1 MALWVL
7 SFCIMAIEAW
17 GSVYFFDTFLKKTD
31 VGRLGKCRY
40 VVLYFADMVVALLG
54 GHFDL
59 MGIKVM
65 LIILVSI
72 TFCTVFYEAGWKQV
86 KIEISPRSFRRGFL
100 PALPFIRWHGFFIR
114 HLTSSNAH

>member
-1 MALWVL
+1 MGRWIF
-7 SFCIMAIEAW
+7 SFCIIAIETW
-17 GSVYFFDTFLKKTD
+17 GSVYFFETFLKKTD

-72 TFCTVFYEAGWKQV
+72 TFCTVFYEAGWKQR
-86 KIEISPRSFRRGFL
+86 IFFSGLNYALLFL
-100 PALPFIRWHGFFIR
+100 TDLFSCR
-114 HLTSSNAH
+114 